1 MSGADPMPI
10 WIQISNA
17 RGLGFLRH
25 FKLSEVNRY
34 VKKRD
39 ATDAYLLKLYY
50 DPTGTDAVRPRPAPK
65 IIIRCTTGAL
75 LGAAFLEILPHALEY
90 GDPHRMAATVLF
102 GILVFFVLEKLVLW
116 RHCHEHHCEAH
127 EHRGHSHSP
136 KASGWLIL
144 MGDVVHNFVDGIL
157 IAAAFTGS
165 TEIGIVTAL
174 AIIAHEI
181 PQETG
186 DFVILLHSGFSRFKA
201 ILLNILSSIA
211 TLVGAV
217 LAYLLLSGLESWVPS
232 MLALAAAS
240 LLYVSVADLI
250 PGLHKRPELKATG
263 LQIGMILLGVL
274 SIQVVQI
281 LIGE

>member
-1 MSGADPMPI
+1 MTFAPLTWIVLMCLAGMLASIAVSLLASLASHPRIVPVLVSYAIGAM
-10 WIQISNA
+10 
-17 RGLGFLRH
+17 
-25 FKLSEVNRY
+25 
-34 VKKRD
+34 
-39 ATDAYLLKLYY
+39 
-50 DPTGTDAVRPRPAPK
+50 
-65 IIIRCTTGAL
+65 
-75 LGAAFLEILPHALEY
+75 LGAVFLDLLPHAFEHAA
-90 GDPHRMAATVLF
+90 DIHQIMATVLG
-102 GILVFFVLEKLVLW
+102 GILFFFLLEKLVLW

-127 EHRGHSHSP
+127 EHIGHSHSP

-144 MGDVVHNFVDGIL
+144 LGDVIHNFVDGIL
-157 IAAAFTGS
+157 IAAAFAGG

-186 DFVILLHSGFSRFKA
+186 DFVILVHSGFSRMRA
-201 ILLNILSSIA
+201 ILFNMLSSLA
-211 TLVGAV
+211 TLMGAV
-217 LAYLLLSGLESWVPS
+217 LAYLLFSGLEAWVPS

-263 LQIGMILLGVL
+263 LQIVMILLGVF
-274 SIQVVQI
+274 SIQVVQT

>member
-1 MSGADPMPI
+1 MTFSPITWIVLMCVAGTVASIVVSLLVSLASHPRIVPILVSYAIGAM
-10 WIQISNA
+10 
-17 RGLGFLRH
+17 
-25 FKLSEVNRY
+25 
-34 VKKRD
+34 
-39 ATDAYLLKLYY
+39 
-50 DPTGTDAVRPRPAPK
+50 
-65 IIIRCTTGAL
+65 
-75 LGAAFLEILPHALEY
+75 LGAVFLDLLPHAFE
-90 GDPHRMAATVLF
+90 HATNVHQITTTVLG
-102 GILVFFVLEKLVLW
+102 GILFFFLLEKLVLW

-127 EHRGHSHSP
+127 EHPAHSQGE

-157 IAAAFTGS
+157 IAAAFSAS
-165 TEIGIVTAL
+165 TEVGIVTAL

-186 DFVILLHSGFSRFKA
+186 DFVILLHSGFSRLKA
-201 ILLNILSSIA
+201 VVLNVLSSIA
-211 TLVGAV
+211 TLCGA
-217 LAYLLLSGLESWVPS
+217 LIAYSMLSGLESWVPS

-274 SIQVVQI
+274 SIQVVQT

>member
-1 MSGADPMPI
+1 MTLSPLTWIVLMCLAGTLASIVVSLLVSLASHPRIVPVLVSYAIGAM
-10 WIQISNA
+10 
-17 RGLGFLRH
+17 
-25 FKLSEVNRY
+25 
-34 VKKRD
+34 
-39 ATDAYLLKLYY
+39 
-50 DPTGTDAVRPRPAPK
+50 
-65 IIIRCTTGAL
+65 
-75 LGAAFLEILPHALEY
+75 LGAVFLDLLPHAIE
-90 GDPHRMAATVLF
+90 HANNIQHVMATVL
-102 GILVFFVLEKLVLW
+102 GGVLFFFLLEKLVLW

-127 EHRGHSHSP
+127 EHPVHSHSP

-144 MGDVVHNFVDGIL
+144 MGDVIHNFVDGVL

-201 ILLNILSSIA
+201 IMLNVLSSIA
-211 TLVGAV
+211 TLAGAV
-217 LAYLLLSGLESWVPS
+217 IAYLMLSGLASWVPS

-274 SIQVVQI
+274 SIQVVQT

>member
-1 MSGADPMPI
+1 MCVAGTVASIVVSLLVSLASHPRIVPILVSYAIGAM
-10 WIQISNA
+10 
-17 RGLGFLRH
+17 
-25 FKLSEVNRY
+25 
-34 VKKRD
+34 
-39 ATDAYLLKLYY
+39 
-50 DPTGTDAVRPRPAPK
+50 
-65 IIIRCTTGAL
+65 
-75 LGAAFLEILPHALEY
+75 LGAVFLDLLPHAFE
-90 GDPHRMAATVLF
+90 HATNVHQITTTVLG
-102 GILVFFVLEKLVLW
+102 GILFFFLLEKLVLW

-127 EHRGHSHSP
+127 EHPAHSHGE

-157 IAAAFTGS
+157 IAAAFSAS
-165 TEIGIVTAL
+165 TEVGIVTAL

-186 DFVILLHSGFSRFKA
+186 DFVILLHSGFSRLKA
-201 ILLNILSSIA
+201 VVLNVLSSIA
-211 TLVGAV
+211 TLCGA
-217 LAYLLLSGLESWVPS
+217 LIAYSMLSGLESWVPS

-274 SIQVVQI
+274 SIQVVQT